1 MDIGMAGEVVLCKVF
16 LEMFLGFLGWA
27 HQRTRIF
34 RQRLLTRD
42 PELFFRASVVGCARE
57 LVVALLGDCCFGLLP
72 EPAEF
77 FGDLATPL
85 NAAGI
90 LQLAHDLLRL
100 ICVPIRVL
108 TGLEHTN
115 LIKRAPHD
123 VLDEFLSAGRVEVCR
138 AGWVGSCCWSAGGVG
153 ALQFGRVAQGRKVR
167 LGMLWSPLEHET
179 RCARDRALS
188 CSSRNWWSDSK
199 TGGNC
204 SVGATAFASL
214 PQPVINC
221 TVVQAFLCRLVRS
234 YPGR

>member
-1 MDIGMAGEVVLCKVF
+1 MGWPGRSCSAKCF
-16 LEMFLGFLGWA
+16 SRCFLGFSGGHTSVL
-27 HQRTRIF
+27 
-34 RQRLLTRD
+34 
-42 PELFFRASVVGCARE
+42 EFFVSAYSHASGCARE
-57 LVVALLGDCCFGLLP
+57 LVVALLVDGCFGLLP

-123 VLDEFLSAGRVEVCR
+123 ILDEFLSAGRVEVCQ

-188 CSSRNWWSDSK
+188 CSSRNRWSDSK

-234 YPGR
+234 YPVR